1 METNFY
7 KKSRRLKHCYKIVG
21 KKAAVLPFIKNKAQE
36 IVSEKIQEIR
46 LKNKG
51 KKMLQLLILKGRQ
64 LWITT
69 YACINNLDEVMVKK
83 NLNTAIVA
91 HKLTKQREIFK
102 KVEYAFTKFPEVIK
116 LKNGQ
121 IFRKPKTRFQTS
133 SEIFLKTNSGIQ
145 VTLDSRSGTFQKVHI
160 TELAF
165 RPDAEEMITGTLPSV
180 PDEWGEIIIET
191 TANGV
196 GNYFHQLRTESY
208 QNKDAEWQC
217 LFLWWWLAEEYHL
230 ETVKKSEENFT
241 LPKELQHLNNP
252 MIDGTI
258 LTEEQK
264 RRYLAK
270 YKSLGKRC
278 FQEYPSTPEEA
289 FLNTGDPF
297 FDLDMV
303 KQYAK
308 LPFTI
313 DSEFKELRIYKPANY
328 KYCMYGVDT
337 AAGGEDGDFASIRVR
352 DQDLNLLAAYYG
364 RIEPDELC
372 KVIDR
377 LMKLGYV
384 GVLGI
389 ESNNT
394 GIATIAKSKEYV
406 WHSLLFK
413 EKTVDKT
420 TNRSTHKLGWN
431 TNGKTRPL
439 LLADYKSLYASD
451 LIPNIDEYLRH
462 EMFTFVY
469 NGKNRPEASLG
480 NHDDAVMSDAICCYM
495 RDHAI
500 MVSQDQEDEE

>member
-1 METNFY
+1 MDTNFY
-7 KKSRRLKHCYKIVG
+7 KKSRRLKHCYKIIG
-21 KKAAVLPFIKNKAQE
+21 KNSQIFPFIKNKAQE
-36 IVSEKIQEIR
+36 FVSEKIKKLRE
-46 LKNKG
+46 KNHG
-51 KKMLQLLILKGRQ
+51 KKKLQLLILKGRQ
-64 LWITT
+64 LGITT
-69 YACINNLDEVMVKK
+69 YACINNLDEVIVKK

-91 HKLTKQREIFK
+91 HKQTKQREIFK
-102 KVEYAFTKFPEVIK
+102 KVEYAFSQFPEVIR
-116 LKNGQ
+116 LKNWLL
-121 IFRKPKTRFQTS
+121 FKKPKTRFQTA

-191 TANGV
+191 TANGI
-196 GNYFHQLRTESY
+196 GNYFHQLRQDNY
-208 QNKDAEWQC
+208 NNPDWEWATI
-217 LFLWWWLAEEYHL
+217 FLGWWLAEEYKL
-230 ETVKKSEENFT
+230 DVEDTW
-241 LPKELQHLNNP
+241 ELQLPNELLHLNNP

-264 RRYLAK
+264 RWYLSQ
-270 YKSLGKRC
+270 YKSLGKQC
-278 FQEYPSTPEEA
+278 FQEFPNTPEEA
-289 FLNTGDPF
+289 FLTTGDPF
-297 FDLDMV
+297 FDLEMV
-303 KQYAK
+303 KQYAR

-313 DSEFKELRIYKPANY
+313 DSEFKDLRIYKPAKY

-337 AAGGEDGDFASIRVR
+337 AAWGADGDYSSIRVR
-352 DQDLNLLAAYYG
+352 DQDLNILAAYYG
-364 RIEPDELC
+364 KMEPDELC

-389 ESNNT
+389 ENNNT
-394 GIATIAKSKEYV
+394 GIATIAESKKYV

-413 EKTVDKT
+413 ERTVDKA
-420 TNRSTHKLGWN
+420 TNRTTHKLWWN

-439 LLADYKSLYASD
+439 LLSDYKSLYAGG

-462 EMFTFVY
+462 EMYTFLY
-469 NGKNRPEASLG
+469 NDKNRAEASEG

-500 MVSQDQEDEE
+500 IVSHAEE